1 MQSESLDLCKA
12 DQFSTYFDYTC
23 SIVYGSLLKC

>member
-1 MQSESLDLCKA
+1 MQSESLDLYQA
-12 DQFSTYFDYTC
+12 GQFATYFDYTC